1 MCPDMG
7 HFCRALWTLGEKTLP
22 KSCWNSGDFFS
33 LKFLQQPLIVRVDP
47 AAVCEEKTPKPMEI
61 AAEGEKDE
69 LLQLLAE
76 FTEMPDH
83 IKLYRLSKLMYKG
96 EEKSNEEFQKTLSSL
111 SVKLVSVQSIG
122 MLCFIR

>member
-1 MCPDMG
+1 MI
-7 HFCRALWTLGEKTLP
+7 A
-22 KSCWNSGDFFS
+22 
-33 LKFLQQPLIVRVDP
+33 RVDP